1 MKNKIIQKEIK
12 RLIIYKYG
20 TVSLYAKEFGISQ
33 GTLTTQL
40 NSENITIKSVIKHF
54 ENLDEPLN
62 IQTTLGIKKIN
73 QHLNFFYKI
82 INISFEFY

>member
-1 MKNKIIQKEIK
+1 MKNKVIQKEIRK
-12 RLIIYKYG
+12 LIERQYG
-20 TVSLYAKEFGISQ
+20 TISAYAKEFGMSQ

-40 NSENITIKSVIKHF
+40 NSDNITMKSVIKHF

-73 QHLNFFYKI
+73 
-82 INISFEFY
+82 

>member
-1 MKNKIIQKEIK
+1 MKNKIIQKEIRK
-12 RLIIYKYG
+12 LSERQYG
-20 TVSLYAKEFGISQ
+20 
-33 GTLTTQL
+33 
-40 NSENITIKSVIKHF
+40 IKHF

-73 QHLNFFYKI
+73 QHFNLFYKI